1 VSLKILLSLI
11 TRSRSLELIPLS
23 TRVYKFLLVFHS
35 NDVSLSC
42 SGAGNNLRVEGH
54 KMCVIEYFAK
64 SLKVVGNDTLE
75 LDMFRPYLYSIVT
88 MSLSRTVSE
97 IFSVK

>member
-1 VSLKILLSLI
+1 
-11 TRSRSLELIPLS
+11 
-23 TRVYKFLLVFHS
+23 
-35 NDVSLSC
+35 
-42 SGAGNNLRVEGH
+42 
-54 KMCVIEYFAK
+54 MCVIEYFAK